1 MQPVPGGVPPV
12 AGRTPIACI
21 NCASA
26 KTGCDKRV
34 PCSRCAEK
42 NLPCEARFARRT
54 AKAAHRSAS
63 SSSISTLGTIQT
75 AQIDPNNGNHLVRK
89 DSSNEGGNFH
99 SGSALDPQMQGSPPK
114 KQEYPPPGLHSVTD
128 AFVPSPNESA
138 HGMDT
143 FMCLNDEFLAEEV
156 NYQDLMIWNQYPSEL
171 EMYPN
176 SGPELHHPLEIPG
189 FMELAETASSSE
201 AIANGS
207 MDTAQSMSN
216 TRATSVTSQPEYERP
231 LHQIEVEVSST
242 REAIVIAAEA
252 AWPLA
257 RCNRPI
263 SSGACPRTAIIH
275 LENLEQHSRHE
286 STWKLLDHNIGP
298 TEEDHKIGMVVVPLN
313 SRTRD
318 RILAITQSFLHTA
331 LETHR
336 GGLKD
341 SKSGSPDGA
350 FNYLVLPPS
359 NVLEYF
365 LRSYVRSLA
374 PYYTLINGS
383 TLDPN
388 EVMLNNQASTL
399 LLLLMIAQGA
409 TALPSAEARCLA
421 AGLTETCRISLF
433 HIIEKDVELS
443 ADPVVLRSALLFTII
458 GAWSGDAWHM
468 NIAMGQRGMYLS
480 MLKHAGMLEPASQMI
495 ISSNDP
501 SSRELQWRAW
511 QQRESK
517 SRLVISLVLC
527 VSSRVCVIFGKW
539 SPVASLRRSSASQT
553 PMTLMITPPYIYKA
567 DQSTD

>member
-1 MQPVPGGVPPV
+1 MNSPE
-12 AGRTPIACI
+12 RMIR
-21 NCASA
+21 
-26 KTGCDKRV
+26 K
-34 PCSRCAEK
+34 E
-42 NLPCEARFARRT
+42 
-54 AKAAHRSAS
+54 
-63 SSSISTLGTIQT
+63 SISE
-75 AQIDPNNGNHLVRK
+75 
-89 DSSNEGGNFH
+89 SGNFR
-99 SGSALDPQMQGSPPK
+99 SGNTVDPQLQGSPPK
-114 KQEYPPPGLHSVTD
+114 KQEYPSHGLSTVTD
-128 AFVPSPNESA
+128 VFMPSPDGSGHA
-138 HGMDT
+138 MDT
-143 FMCLNDEFLAEEV
+143 FMCLNDEFLSEEV

-176 SGPELHHPLEIPG
+176 SGPELHHPLEIPT
-189 FMELAETASSSE
+189 FMELAEASSSLE
-201 AIANGS
+201 TTANGS
-207 MDTAQSMSN
+207 LDTAQSMSR
-216 TRATSVTSQPEYERP
+216 TRTTSETSQAEYERP
-231 LHQIEVEVSST
+231 LNQIELEVSNT
-242 REAIVIAAEA
+242 REAIIIAAEA

-257 RCNRPI
+257 RCNLAMP
-263 SSGACPRTAIIH
+263 SGSCPRTAIIH

-298 TEEDHKIGMVVVPLN
+298 SEEARQNEVSVVPLN

-341 SKSGSPDGA
+341 SKSGNPDSA

-374 PYYTLINGS
+374 PYYTLISGS
-383 TLDPN
+383 MLDPN
-388 EVMLNNQASTL
+388 EFMLNNQASTL

-433 HIIEKDVELS
+433 HVIEKDVELS
-443 ADPVVLRSALLFTII
+443 ADPIILRSALLFTIL

-480 MLKHAGMLEPASQMI
+480 MLKHAGMLEPCPQII

-511 QQRESK
+511 QQRESR
-517 SRLVISLVLC
+517 SRLVYICLMVCGLRVRDLRPHTRVALLC
-527 VSSRVCVIFGKW
+527 
-539 SPVASLRRSSASQT
+539 RSSASPK
-553 PMTLMITPPYIYKA
+553 PMILMIHP
-567 DQSTD
+567 S

>member
-1 MQPVPGGVPPV
+1 MQPVQGGVPPV

-54 AKAAHRSAS
+54 AKAANRQAS
-63 SSSISTLGTIQT
+63 SSSLSTVSTIQHT
-75 AQIDPNNGNHLVRK
+75 QIDTNSPEGVIRK
-89 DSSNEGGNFH
+89 NSINDGGNF
-99 SGSALDPQMQGSPPK
+99 SQGNSIDSQPQRSPQK
-114 KQEYPPPGLHSVTD
+114 KQEYLPSGIQGVTD
-128 AFVPSPNESA
+128 VFVPSPDGSGHA
-138 HGMDT
+138 MDT
-143 FMCLNDEFLAEEV
+143 FMCLNDEFLTEEV

-176 SGPELHHPLEIPG
+176 SGPELHHPLEIPA
-189 FMELAETASSSE
+189 FMELAEASSSLE
-201 AIANGS
+201 TTANGS
-207 MDTAQSMSN
+207 MDTAQSMSH
-216 TRATSVTSQPEYERP
+216 TRTTSETSQAEYERP
-231 LHQIEVEVSST
+231 LNQIEVEVSNT

-257 RCNRPI
+257 RCNIAMP
-263 SSGACPRTAIIH
+263 SGSCPRTAIIH

-286 STWKLLDHNIGP
+286 NTWRLLDSNISP
-298 TEEDHKIGMVVVPLN
+298 AEVDNKNEVSVVPLN
-313 SRTRD
+313 PRTRD

-341 SKSGSPDGA
+341 SKSGSPDSV

-383 TLDPN
+383 ILDPN
-388 EVMLNNQASTL
+388 ELMLNNQASTL

-433 HIIEKDVELS
+433 HVIEKDVELS
-443 ADPVVLRSALLFTII
+443 ADPIILRSALLFTII

-480 MLKHAGMLEPASQMI
+480 MLKHAGMLEPCPQLI
-495 ISSNDP
+495 VSSNDA

-511 QQRESK
+511 QQRESR
-517 SRLVISLVLC
+517 SRLVIYSLYGVWASVHDLRPHTEWLC
-527 VSSRVCVIFGKW
+527 CAVHL
-539 SPVASLRRSSASQT
+539 ALQN
-553 PMTLMITPPYIYKA
+553 
-567 DQSTD
+567 Q

>member
-1 MQPVPGGVPPV
+1 MQRHHFTYHEVKEPMQPVPGGVPPI

-54 AKAAHRSAS
+54 AKAANRQAS
-63 SSSISTLGTIQT
+63 SSSLSTVST
-75 AQIDPNNGNHLVRK
+75 AQHTHIDNNSPERVIRK
-89 DSSNEGGNFH
+89 DSINEGGNFH
-99 SGSALDPQMQGSPPK
+99 PGNAIDPQLQGSPPK

-128 AFVPSPNESA
+128 VFVPSPDGSGQA
-138 HGMDT
+138 MDT

-176 SGPELHHPLEIPG
+176 SGPELHHPLEIPT
-189 FMELAETASSSE
+189 FMELAEASSSLE
-201 AIANGS
+201 AAANGS
-207 MDTAQSMSN
+207 MDTAQSMSH
-216 TRATSVTSQPEYERP
+216 TRTTSETSQAEYERP
-231 LHQIEVEVSST
+231 LNQIELEVSNT

-257 RCNRPI
+257 RCNHAMP
-263 SSGACPRTAIIH
+263 SGSCPRTAIIH

-286 STWKLLDHNIGP
+286 STWKLLDHNINP
-298 TEEDHKIGMVVVPLN
+298 TNEDHQNEVSVVPLN

-336 GGLKD
+336 GGLKE
-341 SKSGSPDGA
+341 SKSGNRDSA

-383 TLDPN
+383 SLDPN
-388 EVMLNNQASTL
+388 ELMLNNQASTL

-409 TALPSAEARCLA
+409 MGLPSAEARCLA

-433 HIIEKDVELS
+433 HVIEKDVELS
-443 ADPVVLRSALLFTII
+443 ADPIILRSALLFTII

-480 MLKHAGMLEPASQMI
+480 MLKHAGMLEPCPQI
-495 ISSNDP
+495 IVSSNDP

-511 QQRESK
+511 QKRESR
-517 SRLVISLVLC
+517 SRLVIHFNLWC
-527 VSSRVCVIFGKW
+527 VGEC
-539 SPVASLRRSSASQT
+539 A
-553 PMTLMITPPYIYKA
+553 
-567 DQSTD
+567 